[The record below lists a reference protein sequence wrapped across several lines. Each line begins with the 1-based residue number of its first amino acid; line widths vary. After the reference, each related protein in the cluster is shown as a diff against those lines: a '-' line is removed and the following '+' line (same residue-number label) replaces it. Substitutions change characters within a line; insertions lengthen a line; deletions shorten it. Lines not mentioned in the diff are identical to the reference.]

1 MSGVSL
7 DSQDGWMEDGRW
19 NLDGVAPSGSVASSE
34 ATAGASGIRKSTL
47 RGGPGAGL
55 EVVELDSGPL
65 QISVLPGRGMGLWKA
80 RCDGTP
86 IQWDAPVE
94 GPVHPQYVQLERRGG
109 IGWLDGFN
117 ELLCRCGLAFNGPP
131 GKDSTGYPITLH
143 GRIANLPAHALKF
156 KTDPATGKLSVTGT
170 VLEASLFDTRL
181 ELTTTYTLTQGSRTI
196 EIHDA
201 IVNKASTTA
210 EVQLLYHFNVGR
222 PFLEK
227 GAKVHAPIREM
238 SAQTPHAADAI
249 GHWDTYASPVSG
261 FREEVYL
268 FHLYA
273 NKDRRTTVVME
284 NPHLRKGI
292 AVRFRLDQLPC
303 FTLWKQT
310 GALED
315 AFVTGLEPAT
325 GFPNFKDFEREKKRV
340 VSLPSGQTW
349 EASWSIEILPHST
362 KIQEA
367 LREVQAL
374 SGSSTIHP
382 LPHPEFTPHGK

>member
-1 MSGVSL
+1 MNGLSL
-7 DSQDGWMEDGRW
+7 DSRDGWPQEGRW
-19 NLDGVAPSGSVASSE
+19 NLDGSDGSLPHSSASK
-34 ATAGASGIRKSTL
+34 TPGVRKTTL
-47 RGGPGAGL
+47 RGGPGDGL

-65 QISVLPGRGMGLWKA
+65 QVFVLPGRGMGLWKA
-80 RCDGTP
+80 SCDGMP
-86 IQWDAPVE
+86 IQWDSPVE
-94 GPVHPQYVQLERRGG
+94 GPVHPHRVQLERRGG
-109 IGWLDGFN
+109 LGWLDGFN

-143 GRIANLPAHALKF
+143 GRIANLPAHALKLT
-156 KTDPATGKLSVTGT
+156 TDSASGKVSVTGT
-170 VLEASLFDTRL
+170 VLESSLFDSRL
-181 ELTTTYTLTQGSRTI
+181 ELTTTYTLTQGTRTI
-196 EIHDA
+196 EIHDR
-201 IVNKASTTA
+201 IVNKASTSA

-222 PFLEK
+222 PLLDQGCK
-227 GAKVHAPIREM
+227 IHAPVQEM
-238 SAQTPHAADAI
+238 SPQTPHAAQAV
-249 GHWDTYASPVSG
+249 GHWDCYAGPVSG

-268 FHLYA
+268 FRLHGG
-273 NKDRRTTVVME
+273 KDRRTTVVLE
-284 NPHLRKGI
+284 NSRTAKGI

-325 GFPNFKDFEREKKRV
+325 GFPNFKDFEREQKRV
-340 VSLPSGQTW
+340 VSLAPNQAF
-349 EASWSIEILPHST
+349 EADWSIEILPHST

-374 SGSSTIHP
+374 TGSSTIHP